1 MATIDSWDPAKLV
14 DYTAL
19 YPYLGTE
26 IVWFIIAI
34 SFWLYFHWALIRFDN
49 NDFRD
54 SFESK

>member
-54 SFESK
+54 SF